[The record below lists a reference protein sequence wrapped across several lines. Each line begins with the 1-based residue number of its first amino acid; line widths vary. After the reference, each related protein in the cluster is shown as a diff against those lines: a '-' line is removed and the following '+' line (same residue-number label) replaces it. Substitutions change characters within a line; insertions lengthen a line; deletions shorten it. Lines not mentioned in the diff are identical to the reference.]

1 MAAGVAR
8 TRAVQ
13 FMRILQR
20 DIVDALQSLDPAG
33 PRFLEHSANVSE
45 RVSTTSY
52 ILQGTD
58 AVRPDSPPF
67 SPLEKANVAFSLAS
81 HRMPSI
87 TGTGIAGLQKSGVI
101 VPPADSQFFGV
112 SLSTVIHPR
121 SPHAPTCHANWRY
134 FEVHDGEGRLQKGP
148 STDWWFGGVA
158 DLTPAYVY
166 DQDCRDFHRTL
177 KSACLNHGEYLYAP
191 MKKWCDEYLYLPFR
205 QEARGIGGIFFDNLS
220 SKPHPRLDVNG
231 SETKR
236 PTSAEE
242 CFEFFKSIGTA
253 FLPAYMPI
261 LKRRAFM
268 PWTEAER
275 NWQLSRRGRYVE
287 FNLIA
292 DEGTKFGIQTR
303 SAPIESVL
311 LSLPETARWVYQ
323 SDNVPEWSRE
333 AELLKV
339 LKAPQEW
346 A

>member
-1 MAAGVAR
+1 MAASVAR
-8 TRAVQ
+8 TRVLH
-13 FMRILQR
+13 FMRNLQR
-20 DIVDALQSLDPAG
+20 DIVDALQSLDPQG
-33 PRFLEHSANVSE
+33 PKFSEHSAKVSE
-45 RVSTTSY
+45 QVSTTSY
-52 ILQGTD
+52 ILQDTNIARFG
-58 AVRPDSPPF
+58 AIQSAAPF
-67 SPLEKANVAFSLAS
+67 APLEKANVAFSLAS
-81 HRMPSI
+81 HSMPSA
-87 TGTGIAGLQKSGVI
+87 TGDGISGLQKSGVI
-101 VPPADSQFFGV
+101 VPPADSQFFGA

-134 FEVHDGEGRLQKGP
+134 FEVHDSAGRLQN
-148 STDWWFGGVA
+148 WWFGGVA

-166 DQDCRDFHRTL
+166 EQDCREFHRTL
-177 KSACLNHGEYLYAP
+177 KAACAKHGDYLYKP

-220 SKPHPRLDVNG
+220 SHPHPRLDVNG
-231 SETKR
+231 PGTKR

-242 CFEFFKSIGTA
+242 CFQFFKSIGAA
-253 FLPAYMPI
+253 FLPSYMPI
-261 LKRRAFM
+261 LRRRAFM

-292 DEGTKFGIQTR
+292 DEGTKFGINTR
-303 SAPIESVL
+303 SAPVESVL
-311 LSLPETARWVYQ
+311 LSLPETARWVYL

-339 LKAPQEW
+339 LKVPQEW